1 MVKIHKTKIGKEF
14 KPAPQLKKLYCTY
27 MTLIFLVFILPWL
40 IPIILF
46 APPVA
51 SLFVSVPILIILI
64 FAAYWIP
71 KYYET
76 IFYKLTKN
84 EIFWRRGVWFKLT
97 GIVPYNRITNIDIS
111 QGPISRSLRISSLKI
126 QTAGYSVG
134 ARASAEIRLEGIEDS
149 KELRDMIMDFID
161 KRKPVAVET
170 YDEGD
175 VNQKILNELVKI
187 RKLLKKPKRR

>member
-14 KPAPQLKKLYCTY
+14 KPASQLKNLYCTY
-27 MTLIFLVFILPWL
+27 LTLAILIFILPWL
-40 IPIILF
+40 IPVVLF

-51 SLFVSVPILIILI
+51 NLFVSVPLLIIFI
-64 FAAYWIP
+64 FTAYWIP
-71 KYYET
+71 KYYDT

-84 EIFWRRGVWFKLT
+84 EIFWRRGVWFKTT

-111 QGPISRSLRISSLKI
+111 QGPISRSLGISSLKI

-134 ARASAEIRLEGIEDS
+134 TRTSAEIRLEGIEDS
-149 KELRDMIMDFID
+149 KELRDLIMDFID

-170 YDEGD
+170 YNEGD
-175 VNQKILNELVKI
+175 VNQKVLNELVKI
-187 RKLLKKPKRR
+187 RRLLKKLSRK